1 MRTIV
6 EINGTAYEV
15 VPQRYGDENWV
26 VSCDLCDFQE
36 VDEEGRTYCSVVG
49 VFDCRAYDTNKYSV
63 HLRRIATPSIGLN
76 TPSEAR
82 REAADY
88 GD

>member
-6 EINGTAYEV
+6 EINGTDYEV
-15 VPQRYGDENWV
+15 VPQRYANADWV
-26 VSCDLCDFQE
+26 ASCDLCDFQE

-49 VFDCRAYDTNKYSV
+49 VFDCRAYDTNKYGV
-63 HLRRIATPSIGLN
+63 HLKRLATPSISLN

-82 REAADY
+82 REDAQVW
-88 GD
+88 